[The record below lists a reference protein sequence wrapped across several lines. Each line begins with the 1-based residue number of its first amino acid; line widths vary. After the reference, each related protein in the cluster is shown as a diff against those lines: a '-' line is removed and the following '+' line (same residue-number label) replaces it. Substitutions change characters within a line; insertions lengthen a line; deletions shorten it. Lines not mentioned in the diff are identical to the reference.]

1 MQEGRHK
8 RLHHRTVILRTHSYR
23 HKDTQGHRRN
33 LYLSLV
39 ILVNLGRL
47 EPIAPT
53 MTRIRT
59 VAQYKA
65 PGSGSLTRYVFLVD
79 TTTVRIY
86 S

>member
-1 MQEGRHK
+1 MQEGRY
-8 RLHHRTVILRTHSYR
+8 RQLHRTVILRTHSYR
-23 HKDTQGHRRN
+23 HKDMQGHRRN

-39 ILVNLGRL
+39 MLVNLGRL
-47 EPIAPT
+47 EQIAPT
-53 MTRIRT
+53 MTRIRIL
-59 VAQYKA
+59 VQYKA